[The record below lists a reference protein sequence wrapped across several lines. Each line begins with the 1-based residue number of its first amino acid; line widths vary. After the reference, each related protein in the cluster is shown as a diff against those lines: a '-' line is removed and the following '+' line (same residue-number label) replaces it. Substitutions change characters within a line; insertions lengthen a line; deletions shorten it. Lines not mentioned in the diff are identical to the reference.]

1 MVRKKIKTFITL
13 SLICFFAIKILVAN
27 SLRFE
32 NLLIQI
38 NIYLSVRSG
47 MRNNNKKTIRAK
59 RGKNCLVIKFEK
71 KLTLA
76 ITESTKEAG
85 FLGFGGT
92 NHRSKKE
99 INIQYNIQIQY
110 YIGYVIQK
118 RWFLLPMEMDKF
130 CRRPSCLVN

>member
-38 NIYLSVRSG
+38 NISVQSG
-47 MRNNNKKTIRAK
+47 MRMRNNNKKTIRAK
-59 RGKNCLVIKFEK
+59 KGKNCVVIKFEK

-92 NHRSKKE
+92 NHRSIKE
-99 INIQYNIQIQY
+99 IDIQYISRYNTT
-110 YIGYVIQK
+110 YIAKSRDAVTSKGILTVGL
-118 RWFLLPMEMDKF
+118 R
-130 CRRPSCLVN
+130 